1 MANGRQSGIGVV
13 LGVVAALL
21 AIGVAVFVALIVS
34 SSNSEEHAEP
44 PVTVTESV
52 VVQPSTTTSILVP
65 PPPAVQPSGSVVVEG
80 GQCWESEARSFGTSA
95 SGQSLVCIY
104 MGATGGYRWVQ
115 HAPNSGEV
123 HNIGDP
129 CNYPD
134 DQVAVDP
141 AGKVIMCGG
150 PNSTWSAGP

>member
-21 AIGVAVFVALIVS
+21 AIGIAVFVTLIVS
-34 SSNSEEHAEP
+34 SSNSEERAEP
-44 PVTVTESV
+44 AVTVTESV
-52 VVQPSTTTSILVP
+52 VVQPSTTTSIHAP
-65 PPPAVQPSGSVVVEG
+65 PPSQVQPSGSLVVQG
-80 GQCWESEARSFGTSA
+80 GQFWESEARSFGTSA

-104 MGATGGYRWVQ
+104 GGAGGYRWVQ

-129 CNYPD
+129 CNHPD

-141 AGKVIMCGG
+141 EGKVIMCGG